1 MATDRESQ
9 ALAGDDGLGHRA
21 VLLDEALE
29 ALAIRSDGRYVDCT
43 FGRGGHSGAIL
54 ARLGP
59 GGRLLAI
66 DRDPQAVAAGRAWR
80 DPRFAI
86 EHARFSGLDAALDAH
101 GFERVDGVLLDLGVS
116 SPQLDDPARG
126 FSFREDGPLDMRM
139 DPTVGVSAREWLL
152 RATEGDIAKV
162 VKDYGEERFAVQ
174 IAKAIVARRGDAGE
188 QALRT
193 TAELAALVA
202 GVVRRRQGRAQV
214 GKDPATRTFQALR
227 IHVNQELEELAL
239 VLGKSVA
246 RLAQGG
252 AAGRHQFPLAR
263 RPDGQAVHRARSRTR
278 RSPRSRHG
286 RRAPRGRAATAR
298 DRAGAP
304 GRLRGSAAR
313 APRAAGESARA
324 LGRDA
329 RGGAPLMAMAGRRE

>member
-1 MATDRESQ
+1 MATDSEPRGNQ
-9 ALAGDDGLGHRA
+9 DADRYGHQP
-21 VLLDEALE
+21 VLLEEAIE
-29 ALAIRSDGRYVDCT
+29 ALAIRADGRYVDCT

-59 GGRLLAI
+59 KGRLLAI
-66 DRDPQAVAAGRAWR
+66 DRDPQAVAVGRGWR

-86 EHARFSGLDAALDAH
+86 EHARFSELDAVLDAH
-101 GFERVDGVLLDLGVS
+101 GFDRVDGVLLDLGVS

-139 DPTVGVSAREWLL
+139 DPTRGFSAREWLL
-152 RATEGDIAKV
+152 RATEDDIARV

-193 TAELAALVA
+193 TGELAALVA
-202 GVVRRRQGRAQV
+202 SVVRRRGGRPEV

-246 RLAQGG
+246 RLA
-252 AAGRHQFPLAR
+252 AG
-263 RPDGQAVHRARSRTR
+263 
-278 RSPRSRHG
+278 
-286 RRAPRGRAATAR
+286 
-298 DRAGAP
+298 
-304 GRLRGSAAR
+304 GRLVVISFHSLEDRMVKQFIAHEA
-313 APRAAGESARA
+313 
-324 LGRDA
+324 GRDA
-329 RGGAPLMAMAGRRE
+329 PRDPVTGAVRHAAAPRLRAIARVLPGGSRAKGRARLANPRERSAVLRVAERT